1 MEDMA
6 LKLLIEQRRA
16 QMPRDPLGISGI
28 GTESANCEL
37 SREFKTLQTVDSQ
50 QCESAGN
57 AEPSGEQPSR
67 PAPGPNSAEVN
78 SILADSGFK
87 MRGDYATG
95 TELSYDATY
104 QYLRAE
110 WPDENDVWPQLLHRI
125 AKAVAFG
132 DLSKEDLFDLVKKS
146 KLDRIK
152 KPGSHF
158 CSTIKHYLPKKKKS

>member
-1 MEDMA
+1 
-6 LKLLIEQRRA
+6 
-16 QMPRDPLGISGI
+16 
-28 GTESANCEL
+28 
-37 SREFKTLQTVDSQ
+37 
-50 QCESAGN
+50 
-57 AEPSGEQPSR
+57 
-67 PAPGPNSAEVN
+67 
-78 SILADSGFK
+78 

-104 QYLRAE
+104 QYLRTE

-158 CSTIKHYLPKKKKS
+158 CSTIKHYLPTKKPR